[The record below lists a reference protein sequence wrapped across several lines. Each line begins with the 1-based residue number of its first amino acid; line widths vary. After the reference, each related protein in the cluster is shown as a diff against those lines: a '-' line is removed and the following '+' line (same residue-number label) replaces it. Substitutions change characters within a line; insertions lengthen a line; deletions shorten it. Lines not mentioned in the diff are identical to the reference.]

1 MTSHIDLG
9 DALKP
14 LPTEIASD
22 LVSEFLEMRRDV
34 MSRNL
39 GRSSPGKFVETLVQA
54 LQFMERGSYDKRP
67 SVDSYLK
74 GLESSGSGLDDG
86 LRICAARIGRSMYTL
101 RNKRAIAHKGDLDP
115 SRYDLAYL
123 HHAAQWIMSEL
134 IRVLSGSSMDSAGE
148 LVEQIQAPVGGLV
161 EDHGDRRIVLADLTI
176 LQEVLVLLHSHYPE
190 PVPMV
195 DVKASLSRR
204 NERSVRRTVHE
215 AWERKLVE
223 RYDGGALKLTA
234 KGVEHAI
241 SILAE
246 GASLGARAPVG

>member
-1 MTSHIDLG
+1 MTSEIRLR

-14 LPTEIASD
+14 LPPEIASD

-34 MSRNL
+34 MSRSL

-54 LQFMERGSYDKRP
+54 LQFLERGSYDKSPR
-67 SVDSYLK
+67 VDSYLT

-86 LRICAARIGRSMYTL
+86 LRICAPRVARSMYTL

-134 IRVLSGSSMDSAGE
+134 IRALSGSSMDSAGE

-161 EDHGDRRIVLADLTI
+161 EDHDGRRVVLADLTI
-176 LQEVLVLLHSHYPE
+176 LEEVLVLLHSHYPE
-190 PVPMV
+190 PVPMA
-195 DVKASLSRR
+195 DIKASLSRR
-204 NERSVRRTVHE
+204 NERSVRRAVQE
-215 AWERKLVE
+215 AWERKLAE

-234 KGVEHAI
+234 KGVEQAI

-246 GASLGARAPVG
+246 GATLGRTAEVG